1 MPSFQAGQV
10 HTQRCRRAR
19 AQLRCQ
25 PRRHAPQA
33 PGAAA
38 WTCFAG
44 RTAGAPQQAC
54 SAHGR
59 LLRAA
64 AMQAQDQPG
73 HAAPGLAGACI
84 GGFMVVGAVGN
95 GAATAPRRQPT
106 DACSSASSMQ
116 AVCMSQ
122 QAASGRAARS
132 VEARDSR
139 HQEALPRHPAPVEC
153 AGYMVC
159 NKSTPM
165 EVGMSFLASA
175 FSCEHVEAAGT
186 CNTCVGTCAPMYR
199 GWGCASERG
208 RVWYVPC
215 ISHPRLCRGAALC
228 RAIYGRF
235 SGSGHAGISAGPD
248 ASMVPH
254 ELKQSAPPAG
264 VGAPAAR
271 RQPEWP
277 GSAWRALEQSMLNS
291 IEQWHGLLAASCA
304 WPDRGGHM

>member
-1 MPSFQAGQV
+1 MPRQAWQEHASVALWWSVRWG
-10 HTQRCRRAR
+10 TGPQRPRVGSRRM
-19 AQLRCQ
+19 
-25 PRRHAPQA
+25 H
-33 PGAAA
+33 AAA
-38 WTCFAG
+38 PA
-44 RTAGAPQQAC
+44 AC
-54 SAHGR
+54 K
-59 LLRAA
+59 
-64 AMQAQDQPG
+64 QC
-73 HAAPGLAGACI
+73 AC
-84 GGFMVVGAVGN
+84 
-95 GAATAPRRQPT
+95 R
-106 DACSSASSMQ
+106 SK
-116 AVCMSQ
+116 
-122 QAASGRAARS
+122 AASGRAARS